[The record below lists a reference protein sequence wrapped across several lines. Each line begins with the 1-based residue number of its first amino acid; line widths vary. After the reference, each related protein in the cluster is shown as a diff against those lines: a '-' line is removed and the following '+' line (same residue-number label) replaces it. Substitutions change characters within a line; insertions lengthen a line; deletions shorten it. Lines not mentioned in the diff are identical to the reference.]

1 MSFQFVAHLP
11 VWATD
16 AGQIVAILLAS
27 LGVITV
33 VTKWITKQIGRLID
47 DKLDVV
53 YRRLDAHMTSEDA
66 SLQEVAQALRT
77 IAAAVNVDLDI

>member
-1 MSFQFVAHLP
+1 MSLLIVAHLP
-11 VWATD
+11 VWVTD
-16 AGQIVAILLAS
+16 VGQIVAILLAS